1 MHINYKIRTEKGL
14 TFREQNNKTR
24 AKNNKWGFIL
34 CFRTTR
40 KCLKGKKKKK
50 KRTAKP
56 KTQEQYVLTKN
67 SQRTLVLLDNIT
79 IT

>member
-40 KCLKGKKKKK
+40 KCLKGKKRK
-50 KRTAKP
+50 AKP
-56 KTQEQYVLTKN
+56 KTQEQFVLTKN
-67 SQRTLVLLDNIT
+67 SQRTLILPDNIT